1 VDASAAQRRD
11 TNETRTLRNPDR
23 RIDGSLVAGLRANCR
38 IDAGGEF
45 RLGLHAGPKK
55 AVKKKIAKKAPAS
68 PVADEEENE
77 PDVSGTKVVD
87 YQCELG
93 NKITI
98 FTNNDDD
105 KHIALKWGKR
115 LHRMARIDTSTG
127 ANRFENRHFG
137 LVWIGIPAKGMLLDS
152 KNGHQLANECKT
164 DEQRAAQA
172 STPPKA

>member
-1 VDASAAQRRD
+1 MKHALYAILIAASTAALSPVYAQTAASTPAASSTSASAPA
-11 TNETRTLRNPDR
+11 
-23 RIDGSLVAGLRANCR
+23 
-38 IDAGGEF
+38 
-45 RLGLHAGPKK
+45 KK
-55 AVKKKIAKKAPAS
+55 AVKKKIAKKAPAA
-68 PVADEEENE
+68 PLVDEEEKE

>member
-1 VDASAAQRRD
+1 MKHALYAILIAASTAALSPVYAQTAASTPAASSASASA
-11 TNETRTLRNPDR
+11 P
-23 RIDGSLVAGLRANCR
+23 A
-38 IDAGGEF
+38 
-45 RLGLHAGPKK
+45 KK
-55 AVKKKIAKKAPAS
+55 AVKKKIAKKAPAA
-68 PVADEEENE
+68 PLVDEEEKE

-172 STPPKA
+172 GTSPKA